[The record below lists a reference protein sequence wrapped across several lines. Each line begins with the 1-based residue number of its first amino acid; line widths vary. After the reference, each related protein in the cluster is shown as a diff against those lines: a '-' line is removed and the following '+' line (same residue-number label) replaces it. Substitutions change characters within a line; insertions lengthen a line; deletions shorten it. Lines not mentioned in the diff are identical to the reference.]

1 MHLLTNWFLYIGIIV
16 GMTLGVAFSPVSAMG
31 DIALKGSQIIVAL
44 TLSLVVGFLIAG
56 YRVIN
61 LASAFA
67 AASQRMLQKLYRMS
81 CFSSA
86 FFVIM
91 AGFWV
96 YTIIALANFLDN
108 FEVVYSL
115 YLAIELIA
123 CLFLIRSLTITA
135 PSSPSPQSSASSTS
149 ALTRSNKSSRASVNH
164 EMKSQIPAGG
174 DGHMLYP
181 IMVLCE
187 YEIKEIYINKKKY
200 VAQKFNEKMGHFFI
214 ATVLVL
220 HFSTALRL

>member
-67 AASQRMLQKLYRMS
+67 GQNSASAKAISHELLLLGFLCHHGRVLGLHHHSS
-81 CFSSA
+81 CQFPRQ
-86 FFVIM
+86 
-91 AGFWV
+91 
-96 YTIIALANFLDN
+96 LR
-108 FEVVYSL
+108 SL